1 MCVER
6 EELQGQMLIIEGK
19 QLTKQ
24 TNTNGEDT

>member
-6 EELQGQMLIIEGK
+6 EELQGQMLLIEGK
-19 QLTKQ
+19 QPTKQ